1 MTTWRKSSYSG
12 SEANCVEVGAIPW
25 RKSSYSGSEADCV
38 EVGAIPWRKSSY
50 SGSQADCVE
59 AGNVAGRVTV
69 RDTKD
74 RQGRVLS
81 VSPDAWRQFM
91 TGIKG

>member
-12 SEANCVEVGAIPW
+12 SETNCVEVGNAVDLV
-25 RKSSYSGSEADCV
+25 R
-38 EVGAIPWRKSSY
+38 
-50 SGSQADCVE
+50 
-59 AGNVAGRVTV
+59 V

-74 RQGRVLS
+74 RQGPSLA
-81 VSPDAWRQFM
+81 VSADAWSRFT